1 MDRLAA
7 LVADHA
13 GDAPLPALLV
23 DQLHGRGVGHA
34 GPLVAPLHERDEDRV
49 QLEALVGQAVL
60 VALGAIL
67 VEAALQDSVA
77 DEGLEAG
84 GEDVAGDPEPALE
97 VLEAA
102 DAEEGVAQDEE
113 GPPLPHDLEG
123 SGD

>member
-1 MDRLAA
+1 M
-7 LVADHA
+7 
-13 GDAPLPALLV
+13 
-23 DQLHGRGVGHA
+23 
-34 GPLVAPLHERDEDRV
+34 

-67 VEAALQDSVA
+67 VEAALQNPVA

-113 GPPLPHDLEG
+113 RPPLPHDLEG
-123 SGD
+123 PGHRTVHPGEARTTHMFDLSSLHETMESLY